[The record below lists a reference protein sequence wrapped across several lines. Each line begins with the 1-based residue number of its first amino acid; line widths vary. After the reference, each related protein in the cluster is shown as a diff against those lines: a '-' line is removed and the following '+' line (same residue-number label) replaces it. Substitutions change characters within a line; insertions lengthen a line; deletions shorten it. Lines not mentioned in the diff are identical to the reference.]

1 MRCRRLLASL
11 ALAFAGTPALAQGT
25 FDLLQ
30 AWQAAEQRDPDY
42 AAAQSARNAEQEK
55 VVQARA
61 TLLPTV
67 ALGATGQSADTREAG
82 HLSTASS
89 RGIASW
95 NLTLTQPVFDA
106 GKWSTLRQSEYQ
118 ANLADVAL
126 QQARQDLVLRV
137 AQAYFDVLAAQDT
150 LTTLQAQMQATQS
163 QLDAASRSFELGG
176 TTVAD
181 VHEAQAK
188 LDLLKAAEL
197 QAHNTLQIS
206 RDRLA
211 QIINERPQQLAA
223 LASDLDL
230 PSPQPSRIDDWSQ
243 QAAQASLEV
252 ASAQLNTMI
261 VEKQLDIARSG
272 HYPTVSLQAQ
282 TGTASNRGTAG
293 LNTASPRSLDSS
305 IGLQLSIPVFSGG
318 GISSQVREQ
327 TSRLQHA
334 RYRLESARRQSI
346 QASQQAFSQVT
357 SGLAQIQALR
367 AAERSSQ
374 ASLQANQTGYEVG
387 VRINIDVLNAQQQ
400 LYETRRALLQARY
413 DTLMASLRLKAATG
427 TLGAA
432 DIEAVNRLL
441 LRPDASVASPD

>member
-1 MRCRRLLASL
+1 MRGRLLLASL
-11 ALAFAGTPALAQGT
+11 ALACAGTPALAQET
-25 FDLLQ
+25 FNLLQ

-42 AAAQSARNAEQEK
+42 AAAQAARNAEQEK
-55 VVQARA
+55 IVQARA
-61 TLLPTV
+61 GLLPTI
-67 ALGATGQSADTREAG
+67 ALGGTGQSTDTREAG
-82 HLSTASS
+82 HLSNHAS
-89 RGIASW
+89 RGVASW

-106 GKWSTLRQSEYQ
+106 AKWSTLRQSEYQ
-118 ANLADVAL
+118 AHLADVTL
-126 QQARQDLVLRV
+126 QQARQNLVLRV
-137 AQAYFDVLAAQDT
+137 AQSYFDVLAAQDT
-150 LTTLQAQMQATQS
+150 LTTIEAQMQATQT
-163 QLDAASRSFELGG
+163 QLNAARRTFELGG

-181 VHEAQAK
+181 VYEAQSK
-188 LDLLKAAEL
+188 LDLLKAAEV
-197 QAHNTLQIS
+197 QAHNTLQVS

-211 QIINERPQQLAA
+211 QIINERPERLAA
-223 LASDLDL
+223 LVTHLDL
-230 PSPQPSRIDDWSQ
+230 PAPQPGRITEWSQ

-252 ASAQLNTMI
+252 AGAELNTLI

-272 HYPTVSLQAQ
+272 HYPTLSLQAQ

-293 LNTASPRSLDSS
+293 LNQGPRSLDSS

-327 TSRLQHA
+327 TSRLQQA

-357 SGLAQIQALR
+357 SGLAQISALK
-367 AAERSSQ
+367 AAEQSSA

-400 LYETRRALLQARY
+400 LFETRRALLRARY
-413 DTLMASLRLKAATG
+413 DTLMASLKLKAASG

-432 DIEAVNRLL
+432 DIEAVNQLL
-441 LRPDASVASPD
+441 LQTH